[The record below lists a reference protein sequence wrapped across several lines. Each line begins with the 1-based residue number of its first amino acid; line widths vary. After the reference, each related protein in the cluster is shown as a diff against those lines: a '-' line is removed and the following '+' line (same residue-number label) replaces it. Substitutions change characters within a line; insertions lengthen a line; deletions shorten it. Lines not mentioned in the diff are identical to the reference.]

1 VTDTIVDELPR
12 PYGHKVRFDPTI
24 NLGHILTASVF
35 LLSGAAAF
43 FNLSARV
50 DRQQDK
56 TAQIEVYF
64 KEKMASVENQQTRF
78 DLNYRED
85 MREIKTMLSK
95 IDDKLDKKMDKP
107 R

>member
-1 VTDTIVDELPR
+1 MTDTILDESLR
-12 PYGHKVRFDPTI
+12 HRHRVRFDPTI
-24 NLGHILTASVF
+24 NLGHIMTATVF
-35 LLSGAAAF
+35 LLSGLAAF

-64 KEKMASVENQQTRF
+64 KEKMASVETAQTRF

-85 MREIKTMLSK
+85 MHDIKIMLGK